1 MAGVEIGAKHGGLS
15 TFNTVDGYLEA
26 MFRGFR
32 IDILRPE
39 DYQAMTQ
46 QSETLDGEPPPPPRA
61 IPTSCAVA
69 HSSRAEGSATVAP
82 HGLAPVRR
90 RRFTVTP
97 LGVGKPAPETP
108 APARLTTPVPVADL
122 KQALQAMGSTD
133 SAYSFNPYGK
143 EFLQDSSG
151 QLEAHMFV
159 EAATERLVMQFEHIR
174 AQAFE
179 PLATFLDFVTYSYM
193 IDNILLLLRGS
204 IHAKPVAD
212 LLQRCHPLGKFDAM
226 AVVAACE
233 SPEELYTTILIDRT
247 LCPVGKYFEKY
258 MNDVSAA
265 ANGKM
270 DGGASVVGAH
280 FSDASIE
287 VVRNVLYKAYLE
299 DFHAFCQGLGDV
311 TADCMGEIL
320 DFEADRRVVSMKLN
334 LLDMMGAGMD
344 TGDDL
349 NDLHDI
355 FPRCGK
361 LFTLSGPGDMA
372 ISPGCG
378 DPCPAPLHEKI
389 IGAKSRETVEEAMCA
404 ITEYKKIVDEHS
416 MSQEASYDSLFYK
429 HEVHL
434 NEMSFEN
441 QMHYGIFYSFMKLR
455 EQEIRNIEWIA
466 NCIEQGQKQRI
477 NQYLPIFAGQRSS

>member
-1 MAGVEIGAKHGGLS
+1 L
-15 TFNTVDGYLEA
+15 
-26 MFRGFR
+26 
-32 IDILRPE
+32 P
-39 DYQAMTQ
+39 
-46 QSETLDGEPPPPPRA
+46 
-61 IPTSCAVA
+61 
-69 HSSRAEGSATVAP
+69 
-82 HGLAPVRR
+82 
-90 RRFTVTP
+90 
-97 LGVGKPAPETP
+97 
-108 APARLTTPVPVADL
+108 PVADL
-122 KQALQAMGSTD
+122 KQALQSMGSTD
-133 SAYSFNPYGK
+133 SAYTFNPYGK

-179 PLATFLDFVTYSYM
+179 PLATFLDYVTYSYM

-233 SPEELYTTILIDRT
+233 TPEELYTTILIDRT
-247 LCPVGKYFEKY
+247 LCPVGKYFEQY
-258 MNDVSAA
+258 MNDVAA
-265 ANGKM
+265 KSNGKM

-299 DFHAFCQGLGDV
+299 DFHAFCLGLGDV
-311 TADCMGEIL
+311 TADNMGGIL

-344 TGDDL
+344 AGDDL
-349 NDLHDI
+349 SDLHEV

-389 IGAKSRETVEEAMCA
+389 IGAKSREAVEEAMCA
-404 ITEYKKIVDEHS
+404 VTEYKKIVDEHS
-416 MSQEASYDSLFYK
+416 MSQEASYDALFYK
-429 HEVHL
+429 HEVYL

-477 NQYLPIFAGQRSS
+477 NQYLPIFAGGRH